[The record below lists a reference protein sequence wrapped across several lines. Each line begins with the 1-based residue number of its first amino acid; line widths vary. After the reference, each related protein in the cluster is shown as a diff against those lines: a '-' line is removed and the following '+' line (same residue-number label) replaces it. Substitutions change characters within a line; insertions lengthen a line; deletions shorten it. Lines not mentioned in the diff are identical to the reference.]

1 MSNSGAGEEPPR
13 TKNLKLSSPSTS
25 EFSSLQDEI
34 VLSCLASVP
43 RSDYASLSLASK
55 CLRSIVLTGG
65 THGKIYVLGGCGG
78 FFPNPRKWGEV
89 FDPKTQTWDF
99 LPMPP
104 SNQYNLNFPL
114 MFESAV
120 MEEKRIQK
128 HVEIEGVGGR
138 ILWCEA
144 GELDWHKHE
153 GMVWREV
160 MGLTTLT
167 DTLCAYKIVNYDGG
181 RISDHWKSCKRKRV
195 RHGLTSDE
203 LDKFLPGHKL
213 SNYGPNMLLFWDVLS
228 PEKLEIWFAEISLN
242 RRKEGVEI
250 CGKIEWSEAVMTFKP
265 PPLHQHHCK
274 LLYSLPHNL

>member
-13 TKNLKLSSPSTS
+13 TKKLKLSSLPSTS
-25 EFSSLQDEI
+25 EFSSLPDEI
-34 VLSCLASVP
+34 VLSCLARVP

-55 CLRSIVLTGG
+55 CLRSIVVSPE
-65 THGKIYVLGGCGG
+65 IYDVRSLIGCGD
-78 FFPNPRKWGEV
+78 FDSKPRKWGEV
-89 FDPKTQTWDF
+89 FDPKTQTWDD

-104 SNQYNLNFPL
+104 SNQYNLSLPL

-120 MEEKRIQK
+120 MEEKGIQK

-144 GELDWHKHE
+144 EELDWRIHE

-160 MGLTTLT
+160 MGLKTLT
-167 DTLCAYKIVNYDGG
+167 DTLCASKLVNYGG
-181 RISDHWKSCKRKRV
+181 RMSEHWKSCKRKMV

-203 LDKFLPGHKL
+203 LDKLLPGHIL
-213 SNYGPNMLLFWDVLS
+213 SNSGPNMLLFWDVLS
-228 PEKLEIWFAEISLN
+228 PKKLEIWCAEISLK